1 MFWVVF
7 VGVRVFRFVPLLVV
21 CMSGGGFRDHAGLAV
36 RMFSEGVESMGRGD
50 VAWAC
55 AAFYKAVEEAVKAL
69 AIAKN
74 LDETREALARDR
86 WTMRLLDS
94 AARRLGDTAWCAW
107 VHGYF
112 LYTEGFGE
120 GRLDAE
126 GVRARVP
133 IIEALIREVRRL
145 LGQ

>member
-1 MFWVVF
+1 M
-7 VGVRVFRFVPLLVV
+7 VGE
-21 CMSGGGFRDHAGLAV
+21 GFRPHAELSV

-55 AAFYKAVEEAVKAL
+55 AVFYKAVEEAVKAL
-69 AIAKN
+69 AIARG
-74 LDETREALARDR
+74 LDEAREALVRDR
-86 WTMRLLDS
+86 WTMDLLDR
-94 AARRLGDTAWCAW
+94 AARRLGEAAWCAW

-112 LYTEGFGE
+112 LYVEGFGE

-126 GVRARVP
+126 VVRARVP

-145 LGQ
+145 LDVRS